1 MFTKFFSC
9 LTAII
14 QLVTFLI
21 NKYNEKRL
29 EDKLE
34 EVRNDPAS
42 GWVDGFGV
50 RREKNSDPSSPH
62 SKQ

>member
-34 EVRNDPAS
+34 EVRNDSTAE
-42 GWVDGFGV
+42 WVDGFGV
-50 RREKNSDPSSPH
+50 RKENDNDPTSPH
-62 SKQ
+62 SK